1 MLWYIKT
8 GKVGKRKMTVHFNI
22 EPNWNIDEYKSLNFK
37 LDKHKNEADNQRYID
52 AGHPKDALTLFN
64 YFEPN
69 PMPASIDY
77 VVAQFTHLENISVAV
92 NLMKPGQYLPI
103 HTDLYGAYKK
113 HHGLPENIGICR
125 YLVMLEDSQPG
136 QMLYVNDLVYNK
148 WRAGGVFGW
157 RNNDVHT
164 FYNLSTKDRYAIQ
177 LTGTR

>member
-1 MLWYIKT
+1 
-8 GKVGKRKMTVHFNI
+8 MTTHFNI

-37 LDKHKNEADNQRYID
+37 LDKHKNEADNQRYIN
-52 AGHPKDALTLFN
+52 AGHPKDALTLYN

-77 VVAQFTHLENISVAV
+77 IISQFKYLKNISVAV

-103 HTDLYGAYKK
+103 HSDLYGAYKK
-113 HHGLPENIGICR
+113 HHRVSGKYDICR
-125 YLVMLEDSQPG
+125 YLIMLEDSQPG
-136 QMLYVNDLVYNK
+136 QMLYVSNLVYYN

-164 FYNLSTKDRYAIQ
+164 FYNLSTENRYAIQ
-177 LTGTR
+177 LTGLR